1 MSTKRIGIII
11 PVRDEADALEAL
23 LPELLRMAEGLRH
36 QAVIPLLVVD
46 DGSKDGSADVARKYG
61 VESLSLPPRG
71 KPQAVK
77 AGFEEALRRGYD
89 AVIVFD
95 GDGQH
100 PVGMLPKMIEYLAM
114 RHIVKGSRFHE
125 LSYQDGT
132 PLDRTI
138 LNAATRGIIRQFTG
152 WDITDP
158 QCGLVG
164 LRDDMIR
171 RLLPL
176 LTWGEEWE
184 MEMILRLWAEDRSP
198 HCPIWEFPIAAHYT
212 GLPGHKQAEKYDD
225 RHLEE
230 RLHRLDRQSRYLYR
244 LLKEI
249 LG

>member
-1 MSTKRIGIII
+1 MSTRKIGIII

-23 LPELLRMAEGLRH
+23 LPQLLRMTEELRH

-46 DGSKDGSADVARKYG
+46 DGSEDGSADVARKYG
-61 VESLSLPPRG
+61 VESLVLSHRG

-77 AGFEEALRRGYD
+77 AGFEEALRREYD

-100 PVGMLPKMIEYLAM
+100 PVGMLPKMVEYLAM
-114 RHIVKGSRFHE
+114 RHLIKGSRFHE

-132 PLDRTI
+132 PLDRKV
-138 LNAATRGIIRQFTG
+138 LNAATRGIIHQFTG
-152 WDITDP
+152 WDISDP
-158 QCGLVG
+158 QCGLIG
-164 LRDDMIR
+164 LRADMIHH
-171 RLLPL
+171 LLPL
-176 LTWGEEWE
+176 LRWDEEWE
-184 MEMILRLWAEDRSP
+184 MEMILRLWAEDPSP
-198 HCPIWEFPIAAHYT
+198 HCPIWEFPIAAHYI

-225 RHLEE
+225 YHLKE
-230 RLHRLDRQSRYLYR
+230 RLHRLDRQSRFLYR